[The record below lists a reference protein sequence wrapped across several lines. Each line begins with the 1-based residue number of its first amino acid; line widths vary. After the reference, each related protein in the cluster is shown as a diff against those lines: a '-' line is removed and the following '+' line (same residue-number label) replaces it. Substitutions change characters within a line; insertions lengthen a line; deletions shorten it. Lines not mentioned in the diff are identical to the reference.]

1 MVAEKQVKWHRIHS
15 RNHPRGS
22 RLLLTRRSTFTLL
35 RATLLVLLL
44 AGAGFWVAT
53 GFSWHNH
60 WQRIQ
65 ARDTLIIAIRETDGV
80 YIQYDQSMAGLEY
93 DLAQLLGR
101 QLGLEVQL
109 FAVSELPDLYRALA
123 AGAVDMA
130 LTGTSYNASQQ
141 AFTPG
146 LPYLM
151 TRVGLTRKMATTAP
165 ELDQQRIAILDPV
178 SHGDISDRLST
189 DNPALQMTRT
199 RAGPAELMT
208 RVDMGEVEMALLNER
223 DYRVMRPFFP
233 DQRFD
238 PLTDHP
244 RPVAPLFRNQRDRSL
259 IDAVNGALRELEQ
272 TEQIPRLEDRYLGHT
287 RDFDYV
293 GNLTFE
299 RHISSRLPEFE
310 PDFRNQ
316 GEQTGLDWRLLAAVA
331 YQESHWRRDAVSPTG
346 VRGLM
351 MVTQTTAREMGI
363 DNRLDP
369 QQSIQ
374 AGSQYLASLHR
385 RIPDRIQE
393 PDRTWMALASYNVG
407 AGHLEDARI
416 ITETL
421 DDDPDSW
428 IDVRRHLPKLA
439 LKEWHPYT
447 RFGYAR
453 GREPVVYVA
462 NIRRYYNVL
471 LRAFPEQPSE
481 PGVLF
486 TDRLETLPMPGLTVT
501 PGP

>member
-1 MVAEKQVKWHRIHS
+1 MVAEKQVKWHCNHS
-15 RNHPRGS
+15 DIKLRGPHF
-22 RLLLTRRSTFTLL
+22 LLTRRSIISFCRGCIL
-35 RATLLVLLL
+35 ALLL
-44 AGAGFWVAT
+44 AGIGLWVAT
-53 GFSWHNH
+53 GFTWHNH
-60 WQRIQ
+60 WQRVQ

-80 YIQYDQSMAGLEY
+80 YVQYDQTMAGLEY
-93 DLAQLLGR
+93 DLAQLLGHK
-101 QLGLEVQL
+101 LGVKVQL
-109 FAVSELPDLYRALA
+109 FAVKDLPDLYRALA

-130 LTGTSYNASQQ
+130 LTGTSYNEDQQ
-141 AFTPG
+141 SFTPG

-151 TRVGLTRKMATTAP
+151 TRVGLAREMASEAP
-165 ELDQQRIAILDPV
+165 DLDQQQIATLDPV
-178 SHGDISDRLST
+178 SHGNLSARIAA
-189 DNPALQMTRT
+189 DHPGLQMTQT
-199 RAGPAELMT
+199 NAGPAELMT
-208 RVDMGEVEMALLNER
+208 RIDMGELDMALLDER
-223 DYRVMRPFFP
+223 DYLVMRPFFP
-233 DQRFD
+233 NQRFD
-238 PLTDHP
+238 PLTEHN
-244 RPVAPLFRNQRDRSL
+244 RPVAPLFRNHRDRSL
-259 IDAVNGALRELEQ
+259 IDAVNSAVRELEQ
-272 TEQIPRLEDRYLGHT
+272 AELIPRLEDRYLGHT

-299 RHISSRLPEFE
+299 RHITARLPEYE
-310 PDFRNQ
+310 ADFR
-316 GEQTGLDWRLLAAVA
+316 EQAELTGLDWRLLAAVA
-331 YQESHWRRDAVSPTG
+331 YQESHWRRNAVSPTG

-351 MVTQTTAREMGI
+351 MVTLTTAREMGI

-374 AGSQYLASLHR
+374 AGSRYLASLHGR
-385 RIPDRIQE
+385 VPERIQE

-416 ITETL
+416 ITEAL
-421 DDDPDSW
+421 GDDPDSW

-471 LRAFPEQPSE
+471 LRAFPNQRFDPET
-481 PGVLF
+481 LY

>member
-1 MVAEKQVKWHRIHS
+1 M
-15 RNHPRGS
+15 
-22 RLLLTRRSTFTLL
+22 LLTRRSIFTLC
-35 RATLLVLLL
+35 RGTILVVVL
-44 AGAGFWVAT
+44 AGLGLWVAAGFT
-53 GFSWHNH
+53 WHNH
-60 WQRIQ
+60 WQRVQ
-65 ARDTLIIAIRETDGV
+65 ARNTLIIAIRETDGV
-80 YIQYDQSMAGLEY
+80 YVQYDQTMAGLEY
-93 DLAQLLGR
+93 DLAQLLGQ
-101 QLGLEVQL
+101 QLDIEVQL
-109 FAVSELPDLYRALA
+109 FAVNDLSDLYRALA

-130 LTGTSYNASQQ
+130 LAGTSYNADQQ

-151 TRVGLTRKMATTAP
+151 TRVGLAREMASTAP
-165 ELDQQRIAILDPV
+165 ELDQQRIATLDPI
-178 SHGDISDRLST
+178 SHGSLSARLTSE
-189 DNPALQMTRT
+189 NPALEMVLTS
-199 RAGPAELMT
+199 AGPAELMT
-208 RVDMGEVEMALLNER
+208 RIDMGGLDMALLDER
-223 DYRVMRPFFP
+223 DFLVMRPFFP
-233 DQRFD
+233 NQRFD
-238 PLTDHP
+238 PLTDHL

-259 IDAVNGALRELEQ
+259 IDAVNGALRQLQQ
-272 TEQIPRLEDRYLGHT
+272 TELIPRLEDRYLGHT

-310 PDFRNQ
+310 AYFREQ
-316 GEQTGLDWRLLAAVA
+316 AEQTGLDWRLLAAVA
-331 YQESHWRRDAVSPTG
+331 YQESHWRRNAVSPTG

-351 MVTQTTAREMGI
+351 MVTLTTAREMGI

-369 QQSIQ
+369 QQSVQ
-374 AGSQYLASLHR
+374 AGSQYLASLQR
-385 RIPDRIQE
+385 RVPRRIQE

-421 DDDPDSW
+421 GDDPDSW

-439 LKEWHPYT
+439 LQEWHPYT

-471 LRAFPEQPSE
+471 LRVFPAQQFVPES
-481 PGVLF
+481 LY
-486 TDRLETLPMPGLTVT
+486 TDRLDTLPMPGLTVT

>member
-1 MVAEKQVKWHRIHS
+1 M
-15 RNHPRGS
+15 
-22 RLLLTRRSTFTLL
+22 LLTRRSIFSFCQS
-35 RATLLVLLL
+35 AILVLLL
-44 AGAGFWVAT
+44 AGIGLWVAT

-60 WQRIQ
+60 WQRVQ

-80 YIQYDQSMAGLEY
+80 YIQYDQTMAGLEY
-93 DLAQLLGR
+93 DLAQLLGQ
-101 QLGLEVQL
+101 QLGLDVQL
-109 FAVSELPDLYRALA
+109 FAVSDLPDLYRALA

-130 LTGTSYNASQQ
+130 LTGTTYNASQQ

-151 TRVGLTRKMATTAP
+151 TRVGLARKMASTAP
-165 ELDQQRIAILDPV
+165 ELDQQRIATLDPV
-178 SHGDISDRLST
+178 SHGGLSDRLT
-189 DNPALQMTRT
+189 KNNPALDITLT
-199 RAGPAELMT
+199 SAGPAELMT
-208 RVDMGEVEMALLNER
+208 RIDMGELDMVLLDER
-223 DYRVMRPFFP
+223 DFLVMRPFFP
-233 DQRFD
+233 NQRFD
-238 PLTDHP
+238 PLTEYP

-259 IDAVNGALRELEQ
+259 VDAVNNALRELEQ
-272 TEQIPRLEDRYLGHT
+272 TELIPRLEDRYLGHT

-299 RHISSRLPEFE
+299 RHIGSRLPEFE
-310 PDFRNQ
+310 ADFR
-316 GEQTGLDWRLLAAVA
+316 EQADLHGLDWRLLAAVA
-331 YQESHWRRDAVSPTG
+331 YQESHWRRNAVSPTG

-351 MVTQTTAREMGI
+351 MVTLTTAREMGI

-374 AGSQYLASLHR
+374 AGSRYLASLHR
-385 RIPDRIQE
+385 RIPERIQE

-421 DDDPDSW
+421 GDDPDSW
-428 IDVRRHLPKLA
+428 LDVRRHLPKLA

-471 LRAFPEQPSE
+471 LRAFPEQQPE
-481 PGVLF
+481 AGVF
-486 TDRLETLPMPGLTVT
+486 ITDRLETLPMPGLTVT

>member
-1 MVAEKQVKWHRIHS
+1 M
-15 RNHPRGS
+15 
-22 RLLLTRRSTFTLL
+22 LTRRSIISFSRGCILTLIL
-35 RATLLVLLL
+35 AATGL
-44 AGAGFWVAT
+44 WVAS

-60 WQRIQ
+60 WQRVQ

-80 YIQYDQSMAGLEY
+80 YVQYDQTMAGLEY

-101 QLGLEVQL
+101 QLGVEVQL
-109 FAVSELPDLYRALA
+109 FAVADLQDLYRALA

-130 LTGTSYNASQQ
+130 LTGTSYNKDQQ
-141 AFTPG
+141 SFTPG

-151 TRVGLTRKMATTAP
+151 TRVGLARKMASEAP
-165 ELDQQRIAILDPV
+165 ELDQQQIAVLDPV
-178 SHGDISDRLST
+178 SHGSLST
-189 DNPALQMTRT
+189 SLTTEHPGLQMAHTH
-199 RAGPAELMT
+199 AGPAELMT
-208 RVDMGEVEMALLNER
+208 RIDMGEVDMALLDER
-223 DYRVMRPFFP
+223 DYLVMRPFFP
-233 DQRFD
+233 NQRFD
-238 PLTDHP
+238 PLTEHR

-259 IDAVNGALRELEQ
+259 IDAVNDALRQLEKTEL
-272 TEQIPRLEDRYLGHT
+272 IPRLEDRYLGHT

-310 PDFRNQ
+310 AGFRKQ
-316 GEQTGLDWRLLAAVA
+316 ALQTGLDWRLLAAVA
-331 YQESHWRRDAVSPTG
+331 YQESHWRRNAVSPTG
-346 VRGLM
+346 VKGLM
-351 MVTQTTAREMGI
+351 MVTLTTAKEMGI

-385 RIPDRIQE
+385 RVPDRIQE

-416 ITETL
+416 ITEAL
-421 DDDPDSW
+421 GDDPDSW
-428 IDVRRHLPKLA
+428 LDVRRHLPKLA

-471 LRAFPEQPSE
+471 LRAFPNQRFDPET
-481 PGVLF
+481 LY

>member
-1 MVAEKQVKWHRIHS
+1 M
-15 RNHPRGS
+15 
-22 RLLLTRRSTFTLL
+22 
-35 RATLLVLLL
+35 LLL
-44 AGAGFWVAT
+44 AGTGLWLASGFT
-53 GFSWHNH
+53 WHNH
-60 WQRIQ
+60 WQRVQ

-80 YIQYDQSMAGLEY
+80 YVQYDQTMAGLEY
-93 DLAQLLGR
+93 DLAQLLGW

-109 FAVSELPDLYRALA
+109 FAVSDLTDLYRALA

-130 LTGTSYNASQQ
+130 LTGTSYNADQQ

-151 TRVGLTRKMATTAP
+151 TRVGLTREMASSVP
-165 ELDQQRIAILDPV
+165 ELDQQRIATLDPV
-178 SHGDISDRLST
+178 SHGGLGASLNSA
-189 DNPALQMTRT
+189 NPELQIAFTS
-199 RAGPAELMT
+199 AGPAELMT
-208 RVDMGEVEMALLNER
+208 RIDMGELDMALLDER
-223 DYRVMRPFFP
+223 DYLVMRPFFP
-233 DQRFD
+233 SQRFD
-238 PLTDHP
+238 PLTEHP
-244 RPVAPLFRNQRDRSL
+244 RPVAPLFRNHRDRSL
-259 IDAVNGALRELEQ
+259 IDAVNNALRQLEQ
-272 TEQIPRLEDRYLGHT
+272 TELIPRLEDRYLGHT

-299 RHISSRLPEFE
+299 RHITSRLPEFE
-310 PDFRNQ
+310 ADFRKQ
-316 GEQTGLDWRLLAAVA
+316 AELTGLDWRLLAAVA
-331 YQESHWRRDAVSPTG
+331 YQESHWRSNAVSPTG
-346 VRGLM
+346 VRGVM
-351 MVTQTTAREMGI
+351 MVTLTTAREMGI

-385 RIPDRIQE
+385 RVPDRILE

-421 DDDPDSW
+421 GDDPDSW

-471 LRAFPEQPSE
+471 LRAFPEQQSE
-481 PGVLF
+481 SGVFF
-486 TDRLETLPMPGLTVT
+486 TERLETLPLPGLTVT
-501 PGP
+501 PGL